1 MPRSRPSLPTLPFVA
16 LALWALLAA
25 SYPVAGQARPPAGA
39 GDASLVPVAALAEV
53 GSATVQALR
62 PFTVDDA
69 LRVRTVAIADA
80 TDDARWIA
88 ATVSTARSRM
98 DTDHFRFGDPTYIGP
113 SLTELM
119 VVDAETGESRTL
131 FDGRPVNVQ
140 GLSWSPGGDRL
151 AFRRYADGMVL
162 LEVWERTTGRVQTVR
177 LRPARELAW
186 GGPLAWLPDGSGVVV
201 GIRAEGWAREARAA
215 YVAMEFGPVVVQD
228 ASEPFLAWD
237 AVRNRASLME
247 LAVVSLTEG
256 SLRVVAP
263 EAGYQDVRV
272 APDGSHITYTV
283 ATPQKTSYQRGSGT
297 EFAYYRQ
304 GLEEGAE
311 PVEILEKGERRLR
324 PVFSPDGASFVYA
337 DRGNVFLKGL
347 DADSARNLTEE
358 HRTPLSETDST
369 RRSFSLER
377 WHPAGNGLLLRAQ
390 DGYYTLEEDGAPE
403 LVWPFPGETRKEWAE
418 GPRLSIAQWT
428 EDGRYLYAG
437 RSAREKWERGLVR
450 FDLERKQEEVL
461 VLDSDL
467 YRSWTVAEDG
477 SRIVYR
483 RSDGDRPDEIWVAGN
498 DFNSPRAVTDMNP
511 WLSEVALSQSRLVSY
526 LDVDG
531 KELYGVLHLPPGYQE
546 GTPLPL
552 VAEIY
557 EQFFDNGYHFGAQIL
572 AAQGWMV
579 LRPSVNLEM
588 GFPGEGW
595 TKGVTTAINSL
606 MDKGMVD
613 GRRLGVHGTSYGGY
627 ATNLLITQTDRFAA
641 AINISGKVNIISFL
655 GDSEKITTRN
665 YNAAEESQDRI
676 GATLWEQPHKYLAH
690 SAVLFADR
698 IETPLLLLTGRGDW
712 NVPDTNTREMYYA
725 LRRLGKEVVWV
736 NYMQAGHGAGRAG
749 TEEDFRDHWQR
760 IVEWYD
766 NHFQRALE
774 KEEGG

>member
-1 MPRSRPSLPTLPFVA
+1 MSRPRFHLRTRSTPV
-16 LALWALLAA
+16 LALLALLAA
-25 SYPVAGQARPPAGA
+25 PIHLS
-39 GDASLVPVAALAEV
+39 S
-53 GSATVQALR
+53 QALR

-69 LRVRTVAIADA
+69 LRVRSVNVATA

-98 DTDHFRFGDPTYIGP
+98 DTDHFRYGDPTYIGP
-113 SLTELM
+113 SLGELM
-119 VVDAETGESRTL
+119 VLDAETGASRTL
-131 FDGRPVNVQ
+131 YDGRLVDVQ
-140 GLSWSPGGDRL
+140 GFAWSPAGDLL
-151 AFRRYADGMVL
+151 AFRRHAEGAVL
-162 LEVWERTTGRVQTVR
+162 LEMYDRAAERVRTVR
-177 LRPARELAW
+177 LRPSRELAW
-186 GGPLAWLPDGSGVVV
+186 GGPLEWLPDGSGLVV

-215 YVAMEFGPVVVQD
+215 YEAMEFGPVVVQD

-237 AVRNRASLME
+237 AVRNRGSLME
-247 LAVVSLTEG
+247 LAVVSLRDG
-256 SLRVVAP
+256 SLRVLAP

-272 APDGSHITYTV
+272 APDGTHVTYTV

-304 GLEEGAE
+304 DLSEGAE
-311 PVEILEKGERRLR
+311 SVEILERGERRLR
-324 PVFSPDGASFVYA
+324 LSFSPDGTAFVYA

-347 DADSARNLTEE
+347 DADSAQNLTEE
-358 HRTPLSETDST
+358 HRKPLSESDST

-377 WHPAGNGLLLRAQ
+377 WHPGGNGILLRAQ
-390 DGYYTLEEDGAPE
+390 DGYYTLEEGEAPE
-403 LVWPFPGETRKEWAE
+403 MVWPFPGETRKEWGE
-418 GPRLSIAQWT
+418 GPQLSVVQWT

-437 RSAREKWERGLVR
+437 RSARDRWERGLVR
-450 FDLERKQEEVL
+450 FDVQRGQEEIL

-467 YRSWTVAEDG
+467 YRNWTVAEDG
-477 SRIVYR
+477 SRIVFR
-483 RSDGDRPDEIWVAGN
+483 RSDGDRPEEIWVAGG
-498 DFNSPRAVTDMNP
+498 DFGSPRALTDMNP

-526 LDVDG
+526 LDVGG
-531 KELYGVLHLPPGYQE
+531 KELHGVLHVPPGYQE
-546 GTPLPL
+546 GTALPL
-552 VAEIY
+552 VAEVY
-557 EQFFDNGYHFGAQIL
+557 EQFFDNGYHYGAQML

-588 GFPGEGW
+588 GFPGEAW
-595 TKGVTTAINSL
+595 MKGVTTAINSL

-613 GRRLGVHGTSYGGY
+613 GRRLGIQGTSYGGY
-627 ATNLLITQTDRFAA
+627 ATNLIVTQTDRFAA

-676 GATLWEQPHKYLAH
+676 GATLWEQPQKYWAH
-690 SAVLFADR
+690 SAVLYADR

-749 TEEDFRDHWQR
+749 REEDFRDHWR
-760 IVEWYD
+760 RTIEWYD
-766 NHFQRALE
+766 THFRKALE
-774 KEEGG
+774 EEEGG